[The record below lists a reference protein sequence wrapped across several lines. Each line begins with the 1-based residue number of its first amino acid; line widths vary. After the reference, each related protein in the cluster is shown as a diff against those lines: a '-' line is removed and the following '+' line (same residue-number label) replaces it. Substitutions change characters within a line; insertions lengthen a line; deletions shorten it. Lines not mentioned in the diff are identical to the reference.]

1 MDNNSQIIENFYSA
15 FQKLDYQ
22 TMNSCYSEDI
32 VFSDPVFLLL
42 KGNEVRAMWQM
53 LCQKATDFSLAFSNI
68 TAVDEEYYTCNWI
81 ATYTFSK
88 TGNKVVNNIKAFMRL
103 QNGKIIEHSDAFRL
117 STWIGQAL
125 GWKGKLFG
133 WTGFMKRAVQKN
145 ARKNL
150 YAFMERNG
158 FVNHSE

>member
-1 MDNNSQIIENFYSA
+1 MVRFVRRTSSENKFKSIALIVMDNNSQIIENFYSA
-15 FQKLDYQ
+15 FQKLDYK

-53 LCQKATDFSLAFSNI
+53 LCQKATDFSLTFSNI

-103 QNGKIIEHSDAFRL
+103 QNG
-117 STWIGQAL
+117 
-125 GWKGKLFG
+125 
-133 WTGFMKRAVQKN
+133 
-145 ARKNL
+145 
-150 YAFMERNG
+150 
-158 FVNHSE
+158 

>member
-1 MDNNSQIIENFYSA
+1 MDNNQQIIDRFYAA

-42 KGNEVRAMWQM
+42 KEDEVRSMWEM
-53 LCQKATDFSLAFSNI
+53 LCKNAKDFSLTYGNI
-68 TAVDEEYYTCNWI
+68 KSVDEEYYTCEWT

-88 TGNKVVNNIKAFMRL
+88 TGNRVVNQIKAFMRL
-103 QNGKIIEHSDAFRL
+103 RDGKIIEHSDAFRL

-125 GWKGKLFG
+125 GWKGRMFG
-133 WTGFMKRAVQKN
+133 WMGWMKRKVQKG
-145 ARKNL
+145 ARENL
-150 YAFMERNG
+150 RKFMGDR
-158 FVNHSE
+158 